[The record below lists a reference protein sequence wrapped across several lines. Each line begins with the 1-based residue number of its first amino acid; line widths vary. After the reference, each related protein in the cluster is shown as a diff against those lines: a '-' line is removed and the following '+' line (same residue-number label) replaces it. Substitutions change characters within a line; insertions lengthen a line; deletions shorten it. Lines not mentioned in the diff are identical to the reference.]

1 MLDLGA
7 TIDDANPTPPCRPAQ
22 IKCACTCCCWVFD
35 VRCRRPRSLCLA
47 AATRQRNSP
56 RSATPPAC
64 LQSEL
69 AVVERAPTSES
80 YARVDFHPECEAAI
94 NEQINIE

>member
-1 MLDLGA
+1 MCMHMLLLGVRC
-7 TIDDANPTPPCRPAQ
+7 PLPPPA
-22 IKCACTCCCWVFD
+22 IALP
-35 VRCRRPRSLCLA
+35 RCRRPRSLCLA